1 MELAYS
7 NPPIAASVRA
17 VVIGFIAGF
26 AAVLVFHQPVLGL
39 LNASGFV
46 QAATYSMNATK
57 PFGVPQVL
65 SLAFWGGVWG
75 ILFALAQTRFP
86 RGIGYWIASLVFGA
100 VLPTLVA
107 WFIVA
112 ALKGQP
118 LAGGWDSHKMITG
131 LLINGAWGIGT
142 AIFLVAGSRMA
153 SAQHD

>member
-1 MELAYS
+1 MDFTYRAA
-7 NPPIAASVRA
+7 PIAPSTRA
-17 VVIGFIAGF
+17 IIIAFIAGF
-26 AAVLVFHQPVLGL
+26 VAVLLFHQPVLGL

-46 QAATYSMNATK
+46 KAATYSLQTTK

-65 SLAFWGGVWG
+65 SLAFWGGLWG
-75 ILFALAQTRFP
+75 ILLFFAQTRFP
-86 RGIGYWIASLVFGA
+86 RGAGYWIASLIFGA
-100 VLPTLVA
+100 VLPTLAA

-142 AIFLVAGSRMA
+142 ALLLVGGARMKGM
-153 SAQHD
+153 QGR